1 METTKLRLKKH
12 AEEQCKILNKK
23 QVSYNFSI
31 NDEVLVRNPIT
42 TKTSLRNEG
51 PFRVRQISDSERQ
64 ILLDYGNRA
73 TWVSISKLVPLRKK

>member
-23 QVSYNFSI
+23 GVSYNFSI

-42 TKTSLRNEG
+42 TETSLRNEG
-51 PFRVRQISDSERQ
+51 PFRVRQISDNGRQ
-64 ILLDYGNRA
+64 ILRLQQSCNLGFHKSTCPTA
-73 TWVSISKLVPLRKK
+73 